1 MMNIKTEIYASIYQ
15 MMLHFHRYSSK
26 QMQLSTIRILD
37 YGVLNPVKDL
47 LNYLIIYALLRAV
60 FEPYLNSFRF
70 YFQLKKKKI
79 FTLFLSKCSCRQSE
93 FSTME
98 S

>member
-1 MMNIKTEIYASIYQ
+1 MMNIKTEIYTSIYQ

-26 QMQLSTIRILD
+26 QMQQSTIRILD

-60 FEPYLNSFRF
+60 FEAYLNSFRF

-79 FTLFLSKCSCRQSE
+79 FTLLPN
-93 FSTME
+93 
-98 S
+98 

>member
-60 FEPYLNSFRF
+60 FEAYLNSFRF

-79 FTLFLSKCSCRQSE
+79 FTLLPN
-93 FSTME
+93 
-98 S
+98 